1 MIMKNLE
8 DTARNPNNMQ
18 NLKDSSYSVP
28 CVQQVHSRLTIFQ
41 HLDGLEWNTETL
53 VFNHS
58 VSV

>member
-41 HLDGLEWNTETL
+41 RLDGLEWNKR
-53 VFNHS
+53 
-58 VSV
+58 